1 MLSPEVR
8 SLAVEAQR
16 LLTYQRELGLVG
28 INVPESLLSL
38 VSAQSAPLT
47 ESAPSAPRGQN
58 DSSRESRRRA
68 SEELQKVLG
77 HKIVREPKP
86 ATQVAKPDELGV
98 PKVDSGHPLATL
110 QQELHGCTRCKLH
123 KGRTN
128 LVFGVGNP
136 NARLM
141 FVGEGPGRDE
151 DLQGEPFVGKAGQLL
166 DRMIVAMGIE
176 RADVYIA
183 NIVKCRPPRNRDPEG
198 DEVEAC
204 EPFLQRQIRAVQ
216 PEVIVA
222 LGRYASQTLARQ
234 STAISRMRGKW
245 LEYEGIAL
253 LPTFHPA
260 YLLRNPA
267 EKKPVWLDLQQ
278 VMGRLG
284 LEPPARR

>member
-1 MLSPEVR
+1 
-8 SLAVEAQR
+8 
-16 LLTYQRELGLVG
+16 
-28 INVPESLLSL
+28 
-38 VSAQSAPLT
+38 
-47 ESAPSAPRGQN
+47 
-58 DSSRESRRRA
+58 
-68 SEELQKVLG
+68 
-77 HKIVREPKP
+77 
-86 ATQVAKPDELGV
+86 
-98 PKVDSGHPLATL
+98 
-110 QQELHGCTRCKLH
+110 
-123 KGRTN
+123 
-128 LVFGVGNP
+128 
-136 NARLM
+136 
-141 FVGEGPGRDE
+141 
-151 DLQGEPFVGKAGQLL
+151 
-166 DRMIVAMGIE
+166 MIVAMGIE